1 MNRNV
6 IVAAA
11 AALAVG
17 LLGGVV
23 LGQTGSGPRGWFQGA
38 GGGPES
44 VRSAK
49 APRAGI
55 VAPGDMAFDRLRI
68 ETGGDTP
75 VACLEFTQTLAND
88 PQTNYADFVVLSP
101 AAQVRFEPVDK
112 SLCLRGLP
120 YDVDR
125 QVTIREGLP
134 GANGKKT
141 RKDETF
147 NLTFGDRP
155 SFVGFAGSGV
165 ILPRAEA
172 DGVGI
177 ETVNVSKL
185 KVEVLRVS
193 DRILSQRAIEEG
205 EAVAEG
211 SWNYWSIEEAGSD
224 FGVSIWKGEI
234 DVAKPVAGGRGA
246 MALPEAQRNRTM
258 TTVFP
263 LGAVLKDRTAGVY
276 VLRVI
281 DGTPSAGARGENND
295 RPAAATRWIMY
306 TDMALQSFSGATGM
320 DVVVRSLKDARPMS
334 GVTLTLIA
342 QNNDELA
349 RARTNGEGRA
359 RFAQALMKGEGPQ
372 RARYVMAYG
381 AGGDFAALDLERGT
395 LDLSERDV
403 GGRSA
408 PGDVDA
414 YMFTERGIYRPGE
427 IVRVNGM
434 LRDPSGRAIS
444 NRQSTLV
451 IYRPN
456 GTEFRRLRLEEARAA
471 GSVIKNIQ
479 IDRNAPRGQWRAVLE
494 VDGQDQ
500 PAGDVA
506 FAVEDFVPQR
516 LRVKVEGSEAPLTAG
531 QTRAIA
537 VDAQFLYG
545 APGAGLVVQGEGRL
559 QVDPNPFPALAGYA
573 WGKPDERFD
582 EEFFQLPDAVTD
594 GAGRAELQVAL
605 PNAPQTSMPLRAKVI
620 ASVAEPGGR
629 VVRQSFDIPVRLAA
643 QYIGVKAKGDGWI
656 RAGQPAAF
664 DVVAVDPQARR
675 VASRV
680 TWRIVEEDWSYDWYL
695 EGGQWKWRRTGRDI
709 QVAGAQGT
717 ADIPAG
723 EALTLTQANLREGSY
738 RLILKNEAT
747 GAEAT
752 RRFGVGWGGYASD
765 ADTPD
770 MVAVLPPSAP
780 VRPGGRVEV
789 EIKPPYAGEAQIV
802 VATDRVLSMRT
813 ERIPAEGKKISLRV
827 DGDWGAGAYVL
838 VTVMTPRDPAG
849 RRDTP
854 VVPRRAVGVSYVPVD
869 MTSRTLTVTVADKMG
884 VVRPRQRV
892 EFPITV
898 AGAPRGEK
906 VRVTLA
912 AVDEGI
918 LQLTNYRTP
927 DPKNHYFGRRALG
940 VGIRD
945 DYGRLLNPNLGAP
958 ATPRQGGDSLGGEGL
973 TVVPT
978 RTVALWSGLVELD
991 RNGNG
996 KIPLDVPDFNGE
1008 LRVMAVAWSETALG
1022 SDDQAVTVR
1031 DPVVADLTLPRF
1043 LAPGDE
1049 AFATLRID
1057 NIEGAS
1063 GAYRVTL
1070 GGEGAARAQGQPQSV
1085 SVNRG
1090 GNATI
1095 RIPVTAPA
1103 AGIGKLTLNVSGP
1116 ENFVVTRDFDIEAR
1130 APYLPITQVALASQ
1144 ARGDTFSLMRTT
1156 LNGFQ
1161 PNQSKAIVS
1170 YSSLA
1175 GLDPAPL
1182 LDSLERYP
1190 YGCTEQ
1196 LVSVAMPLLYANTL
1210 APLAARDR
1218 DRQLTPRLNDA
1229 ITKILD
1235 RQTPDGAFGLWRAG
1249 DGAANPWLGAYTV
1262 DFLRRAKEAGYVVPA
1277 APLEE
1282 AYKGLRA
1289 VARLDDFANVAYDFN
1304 VPRWT
1309 GQTDTEALLRSRA
1322 TAYALYVL
1330 AKAGKAD
1337 VGQVRYFHDAR
1348 MAREPSPLARAQIGA
1363 ALAHLGD
1370 RARARSAFR
1379 QAEAAIGYRNTGDY
1393 YQSVVRDTAGVIALA
1408 AEAAATDPSLNEVV
1422 VRLSRRLQNDQ
1433 PRADQLMTQEQSQLL
1448 LAANALLKTA
1458 GPVNIS
1464 VNGNAPG
1471 AMTPF
1476 TAVMSQL
1483 QNPITF
1489 RNDGTGPVWRSV
1501 TLSGAPTTAPPAT
1514 SNGLSVTK
1522 RVFSLSGALVDLN
1535 AVRQGDR
1542 VIVALTGAPE
1552 GQRLYPSVL
1561 VDLLPAGLEI
1571 ESILGPADGAG
1582 IEQWDGRR
1590 VDGPFAWLGRI
1601 SYTRIAE
1608 KRDDRFVAAL
1618 DVQGQGY
1625 TVAYVARAVTPGT
1638 YVLPGAAIEDM
1649 YKPGVYGR
1657 SATSRVR
1664 VAAR

>member
-6 IVAAA
+6 IIAAA

-17 LLGGVV
+17 LFGGMV
-23 LGQTGSGPRGWFQGA
+23 LGQTGGGPKGWFRAA
-38 GGGPES
+38 GGGAES
-44 VRSAK
+44 VRSAS
-49 APRAGI
+49 APRASA

-75 VACLEFTQTLAND
+75 VACLEFTQALAND
-88 PQTNYADFVVLSP
+88 PQTNYADFVTLTP

-125 QVTIREGLP
+125 QVTVREGLP
-134 GANGKKT
+134 AANGKKT

-177 ETVNVSKL
+177 ETVNVTKL

-193 DRILSQRAIEEG
+193 DRILSQRSIEEG
-205 EAVAEG
+205 QAAAEG
-211 SWNYWSIEEAGSD
+211 SYDYWSIEEAGAD
-224 FGVSIWKGEI
+224 FGVSIWKGEV
-234 DVAKPVAGGRGA
+234 DVAKAVAGGRGA
-246 MALPEAQRNRTM
+246 LALNPEQRNRTM

-263 LGAVLKDRTAGVY
+263 LGSVLKDRTAGAY
-276 VLRVI
+276 VMRVI
-281 DGTPSAGARGENND
+281 DATPSAGSRGENND
-295 RPAAATRWIMY
+295 RPAAAARWIMY
-306 TDMALQSFSGATGM
+306 TDMALQSFSGATGL
-320 DVVVRSLKDARPMS
+320 DVVVRSLKSAQPTG

-359 RFAQALMKGEGPQ
+359 RFAEALMKGEGPHA
-372 RARYVMAYG
+372 ARYVMAYG
-381 AGGDFAALDLERGT
+381 PGGDFAALDLQRGT
-395 LDLSERDV
+395 LDLSDRDV
-403 GGRSA
+403 SGRSS

-427 IVRVNGM
+427 IVRVSGM
-434 LRDPSGRAIS
+434 LRDPTGRAIS

-451 IYRPN
+451 VYRPN
-456 GTEFRRLRLEEARAA
+456 GTEFRRLRLMEAREA

-479 IDRNAPRGQWRAVLE
+479 IDRSAPRGQWRATLE

-500 PAGDVA
+500 PAGEVS

-516 LRVKVEGSEAPLTAG
+516 LKVTVQGSEAPLVAG
-531 QTRAIA
+531 QARAIA

-559 QVDPNPFPALAGYA
+559 QIDPNPFQALPGYT
-573 WGKPDERFD
+573 WGKEDERF
-582 EEFFQLPDAVTD
+582 EEQFFQLPETVTD
-594 GAGRAELQVAL
+594 GAGRAQLQVAI
-605 PNAPQTSMPLRAKVI
+605 PGVPQTSTPLRAKVV

-629 VVRQSFDIPVRLAA
+629 TVRENFDIPVRLQA
-643 QYIGVKAKGDGWI
+643 QYLGVKPKGDGWI
-656 RAGQPAAF
+656 SAGQPAAF
-664 DVVAVDPQARR
+664 DLVAVDANARR
-675 VASRV
+675 IASRV
-680 TWRIVEEDWSYDWYL
+680 TWRLVEEDWSYDWYL
-695 EGGQWKWRRTGRDI
+695 ESGQWKWRRTGRDI

-717 ADIPAG
+717 VDIPA
-723 EALTLTQANLREGSY
+723 AQPLTLTQANLREGSY
-738 RLILKNEAT
+738 RLIVKNEAS
-747 GAEAT
+747 GAET
-752 RRFGVGWGGYASD
+752 THRFGVGWGGGAGD

-770 MVAVLPPSAP
+770 MVAVVPPSAP
-780 VRPGGRVEV
+780 VRAGSNVQID
-789 EIKPPYAGEAQIV
+789 IKPPYAGEAQIV

-813 ERIPAEGKKISLRV
+813 ERIPAGGKKISLRV
-827 DGDWGAGAYVL
+827 DSAWGAGAYVL

-869 MTSRTLTVTVADKMG
+869 TANRTLTVAVAENMG
-884 VVRPRQRV
+884 IVRPRTRV
-892 EFPITV
+892 EVPLNIT
-898 AGAPRGEK
+898 GAPRGEK

-918 LQLTNYRTP
+918 LQLTGYKTP
-927 DPKNHYFGRRALG
+927 DPKDYYFGRRALG

-945 DYGRLLNPNLGAP
+945 DYGRLLNPNLGA
-958 ATPRQGGDSLGGEGL
+958 AARLRQGGDSLGGEGL

-978 RTVALWSGLVELD
+978 KTVALWSGLVEI
-991 RNGNG
+991 RNGQA
-996 KIPLDVPDFNGE
+996 KIPLDIPDFNGQ
-1008 LRVMAVAWSETALG
+1008 LRFMAVAWSETALG

-1049 AFATLRID
+1049 AFATLRVD

-1063 GAYRVTL
+1063 GAYRVAL
-1070 GGEGAARAQGQPQSV
+1070 NGQGAATAQGQAQTV
-1085 SVNRG
+1085 TVNRG

-1103 AGIGKLTLNVSGP
+1103 AGIGKLTLAVTGP
-1116 ENFVVTRDFDIEAR
+1116 GNFSVTHDYDIEAR
-1130 APYLPITQVALASQ
+1130 APFLPITQVALASQ
-1144 ARGDTFSLMRTT
+1144 SRGETYSLTSAA
-1156 LNGFQ
+1156 LSAFQ
-1161 PNQSKAIVS
+1161 PNQSRAIVS

-1210 APLAARDR
+1210 APLAARQR

-1249 DGAANPWLGAYTV
+1249 DGAASPWLGAYTV
-1262 DFLRRAKEAGYVVPA
+1262 DFLRRAKDAGYVVPA
-1277 APLEE
+1277 APLED

-1289 VARLDDFANVAYDFN
+1289 IARLDDFSNVAYDFE
-1304 VPRWT
+1304 VPRYT
-1309 GQTDTEALLRSRA
+1309 GQTDTKELLRSRA

-1330 AKAGKAD
+1330 AMAGRAD

-1348 MAREPSPLARAQIGA
+1348 LSKEPSPLARAQIGA
-1363 ALAHLGD
+1363 ALANLGD
-1370 RARARSAFR
+1370 RARARNAFR
-1379 QAEAAIGYRNTGDY
+1379 LAEAAIGYRNTGDY

-1408 AEAAATDPSLNEVV
+1408 AEAAATDPTLNEVV
-1422 VRLSRRLQNDQ
+1422 QRLSRRLENDQ

-1458 GPVNIS
+1458 GPVNVS
-1464 VNGNAPG
+1464 VNGQAAGP
-1471 AMTPF
+1471 MSPF
-1476 TAVMSQL
+1476 AAVVSQL
-1483 QNPITF
+1483 QRPITF
-1489 RNDGTGPVWRSV
+1489 RNDGQGAVWRSL
-1501 TLSGAPTTAPPAT
+1501 TLSGAPLSAPPAS
-1514 SNGLSVTK
+1514 SNGLSITK
-1522 RVFSLSGALVDLN
+1522 RVFRLDGTLADLN
-1535 AVRQGDR
+1535 AIRQGDR
-1542 VIVALTGAPE
+1542 VVVALTGTPE
-1552 GQRLYPSVL
+1552 GQRLYPAAL
-1561 VDLLPAGLEI
+1561 IDLLPAGLEI
-1571 ESILGPADGAG
+1571 ESILSTADGAG
-1582 IEQWDGRR
+1582 VEQWDGRR
-1590 VDGPFAWLGRI
+1590 IDGPFKWLGRI
-1601 SYTRIAE
+1601 SDARITE

-1618 DVQGQGY
+1618 DVQGGGY
-1625 TVAYVARAVTPGT
+1625 TIAYVARAVTPGAYT
-1638 YVLPGAAIEDM
+1638 LPGAAIEDM

-1657 SATSRVR
+1657 SAAGRVR
-1664 VAAR
+1664 VVGR

>member
-17 LLGGVV
+17 LFGGVV
-23 LGQTGSGPRGWFQGA
+23 LGQQ
-38 GGGPES
+38 GGGPNGWFRAASGGVEAI
-44 VRSAK
+44 RSAK
-49 APRAGI
+49 APRLASLT
-55 VAPGDMAFDRLRI
+55 PGDMAFERLRI

-75 VACLEFTQTLAND
+75 VACLEFTQPLAND
-88 PQTNYADFVVLSP
+88 PQTNYADFVTLSP
-101 AAQVRFEPVDK
+101 AAQVRYEPVGN

-125 QVTIREGLP
+125 QVTVREGLP
-134 GANGKKT
+134 SANGKKT

-147 NLTFGDRP
+147 QLTFGDRP
-155 SFVGFAGSGV
+155 SFVGFAGTGV

-177 ETVNVSKL
+177 ETVNVTKL
-185 KVEVLRVS
+185 KLEVLRVS

-205 EAVAEG
+205 QAVAEG
-211 SWNYWSIEEAGSD
+211 SWDYWSIEDAGSD

-234 DVAKPVAGGRGA
+234 DVAKPVAGGKGA
-246 MALPEAQRNRTM
+246 LALPEAQRNRTL

-263 LGAVLKDRTAGVY
+263 LGNVLKDRNAGAY
-276 VLRVI
+276 VIRVI
-281 DGTPSAGARGENND
+281 DATPSAGSRGENND
-295 RPAAATRWIMY
+295 RPAAASRWIMY

-320 DVVVRSLKDARPMS
+320 DVVVRSLKNARPMS

-349 RARTNGEGRA
+349 RARTNGEGRV
-359 RFAQALMKGEGPQ
+359 RFAQALMKGEGPHT
-372 RARYVMAYG
+372 ARYVMAYG
-381 AGGDFAALDLERGT
+381 PGGDFAALDLQRGT

-403 GGRSA
+403 GGRSS

-434 LRDPSGRAIS
+434 LRDPTGRAIS

-451 IYRPN
+451 VYRPN
-456 GTEFRRLRLEEARAA
+456 GTEFRRLRLQEAREA
-471 GSVIKNIQ
+471 GSVIKNIA
-479 IDRNAPRGQWRAVLE
+479 IDRNAPRGQWRATLE
-494 VDGQDQ
+494 VDGQDT
-500 PAGDVA
+500 PAGEVS

-516 LRVKVEGSEAPLTAG
+516 LKVKVEGSEAPLTASEPRSI
-531 QTRAIA
+531 T

-559 QVDPNPFPALAGYA
+559 QVDPNPFPNFAGYT
-573 WGKPDERFD
+573 WGKEDERFD
-582 EEFFQLPDAVTD
+582 EQFFQLPETVTD
-594 GAGRAELQVAL
+594 GAGRAQLQIQL
-605 PNAPQTSMPLRAKVI
+605 PGVPQASMPLRAKVV
-620 ASVAEPGGR
+620 ASVNEPGGR
-629 VVRQSFDIPVRLAA
+629 TVRENFDIPVRLAA
-643 QYIGVKAKGDGWI
+643 QYLGVKAKGDGWL
-656 RAGQPAAF
+656 RAGSPAAF
-664 DVVAVDPQARR
+664 DLIALDPNGKRIG
-675 VASRV
+675 SRV
-680 TWRIVEEDWSYDWYL
+680 TWRIIEEDWSYDWYL
-695 EGGQWKWRRTGRDI
+695 ESGQWKWRRTGRDI

-717 ADIPAG
+717 VDIPAG
-723 EALTLTQANLREGSY
+723 QAFALSHPNLREGSY
-738 RLILKNEAT
+738 RLIVKNEAS
-747 GAEAT
+747 GAET
-752 RRFGVGWGGYASD
+752 THRFGVGWGGGASD
-765 ADTPD
+765 SDTPD
-770 MVAVLPPSAP
+770 MVSVVPPSAP
-780 VRPGGRVEV
+780 VKMGSRVEIDV
-789 EIKPPYAGEAQIV
+789 KPPYAGEAQIV

-813 ERIPAEGKKISLRV
+813 ERVPAGGRKISVRV
-827 DGDWGAGAYVL
+827 DNEWGAGAYVL

-854 VVPRRAVGVSYVPVD
+854 VVPRRAIGVAYVPVD
-869 MTSRTLTVTVADKMG
+869 TANRTLTVAVAENMG
-884 VVRPRQRV
+884 VVRPRTRV
-892 EFPITV
+892 EVPLNIT
-898 AGAPRGEK
+898 GARGGEK
-906 VRVTLA
+906 VRVTIA

-918 LQLTNYRTP
+918 LQLTGYKTP
-927 DPKNHYFGRRALG
+927 DPKEHYFGRRALG

-978 RTVALWSGLVELD
+978 KTVALWTGLVEV
-991 RNGNG
+991 RNGQT
-996 KIPLDVPDFNGE
+996 KVPLDIPDFNGQ
-1008 LRVMAVAWSETALG
+1008 LRFMAVAWSETGLG

-1049 AFATLRID
+1049 AFATLRVD

-1063 GAYRVTL
+1063 GAYRVAL
-1070 GGEGAARAQGQPQSV
+1070 NGQGAARAQGGSQSFTL
-1085 SVNRG
+1085 NRG
-1090 GNATI
+1090 GNTTI

-1103 AGIGKLTLNVSGP
+1103 AGIGKLSLVLNGP
-1116 ENFVVTRDFDIEAR
+1116 NNYTVTHDYDIEAR
-1130 APYLPITQVALASQ
+1130 APFLPVTNVTLASQ
-1144 ARGDTFSLMRTT
+1144 NRGETYQLTAAQ
-1156 LNGFQ
+1156 LAGFQ
-1161 PNQSKAIVS
+1161 ANQSKAVVS

-1196 LVSVAMPLLYANTL
+1196 LVSVAAPLVYANRL
-1210 APLAARDR
+1210 APLAFRDR
-1218 DRQLTPRLNDA
+1218 DRMLAPRMNDT

-1249 DGAANPWLGAYTV
+1249 DGAASPWLGAYTV
-1262 DFLRRAKEAGYVVPA
+1262 DFLRRAKEAGYVVPN
-1277 APLEE
+1277 APLED

-1289 VARLDDFANVAYDFN
+1289 IARLDDFSNVAYDFE
-1304 VPRWT
+1304 VPKYV
-1309 GQTDTEALLRSRA
+1309 GQTDTKELLRSRA

-1330 AKAGKAD
+1330 AKAGRAD

-1348 MAREPSPLARAQIGA
+1348 LSKEPSPLARAQIGA
-1363 ALAHLGD
+1363 ALSHLGD

-1379 QAEAAIGYRNTGDY
+1379 QAEAAIGYRNQGDY

-1408 AEAAATDPSLNEVV
+1408 AESAANDPTLNQVV
-1422 VRLSRRLQNDQ
+1422 QRLTRRLENDQ
-1433 PRADQLMTQEQSQLL
+1433 PRADQLMTQEQAQLL
-1448 LAANALLKTA
+1448 YAANALLATA

-1464 VNGNAPG
+1464 INGNAPG
-1471 AMTPF
+1471 PMTPF
-1476 TAVMSQL
+1476 TAVVSQL
-1483 QNPITF
+1483 QRPVAF
-1489 RNDGTGPVWRSV
+1489 RNDGQGAVWRSL
-1501 TLSGAPTTAPPAT
+1501 TLSGAPTVAPPAS

-1522 RVFSLSGALVDLN
+1522 RIFRLNGTLADLN
-1535 AVRQGDR
+1535 SIQQGER
-1542 VIVALTGAPE
+1542 VVVALTGTPE
-1552 GQRLYPSVL
+1552 GQRLYPAAV

-1571 ESILGPADGAG
+1571 ESILSVSDGQG
-1582 IEQWDGRR
+1582 VEQWDGRR
-1590 VDGPFAWLGRI
+1590 IDGPFAWLGRI
-1601 SYTRIAE
+1601 SYARITE

-1625 TVAYVARAVTPGT
+1625 TVAYVARAVTPGSYT
-1638 YVLPGAAIEDM
+1638 LPGASIEDM

-1657 SATSRVR
+1657 SAAGRVR
-1664 VAAR
+1664 VVGR

>member
-6 IVAAA
+6 IVAAV

-23 LGQTGSGPRGWFQGA
+23 LGQSGSGPAGWFRAA
-38 GGGPES
+38 GGGAES
-44 VRSAK
+44 ARSAK
-49 APRAGI
+49 APRA
-55 VAPGDMAFDRLRI
+55 VAHAPGDMAFERLRI

-88 PQTNYADFVVLSP
+88 PQVNYADFVTLQP
-101 AAQVRFEPVDK
+101 AAQVRFEPVEK

-134 GANGKKT
+134 SADGKKT

-147 NLTFGDRP
+147 QLTFGDRP

-172 DGVGI
+172 DGVGL
-177 ETVNVSKL
+177 ETVNVTKL

-193 DRILSQRAIEEG
+193 DRILSQRSIEEG
-205 EAVAEG
+205 QAVAEG
-211 SWNYWSIEEAGSD
+211 SWDYWSIEEAGSE
-224 FGVSIWKGEI
+224 FGVSIWKGEV
-234 DVAKPVAGGRGA
+234 DVARAVAGGRGA
-246 MALPEAQRNRTM
+246 LALPANQRNRTM

-263 LGAVLKDRTAGVY
+263 LGAVLKDRNPGAY

-281 DGTPSAGARGENND
+281 DATPSAGSRGENND
-295 RPAAATRWIMY
+295 RPAAAARWIMY
-306 TDMALQSFSGATGM
+306 TDMALQTFSGATGL
-320 DVVVRSLKDARPMS
+320 DVVVRSLKSAQPQG

-381 AGGDFAALDLERGT
+381 SGGDFAALDLERGT

-403 GGRSA
+403 SGRSS

-427 IVRVNGM
+427 IVRVSGM
-434 LRDPSGRAIS
+434 LRDPTGRAIS

-456 GTEFRRLRLEEARAA
+456 GTEFRRQRLAEAREA
-471 GSVIKNIQ
+471 GSIIKNVQ

-500 PAGDVA
+500 PAGDVS

-516 LRVKVEGSEAPLTAG
+516 LKVKVEGSEAPLTSG
-531 QTRAIA
+531 EPRAIT

-559 QVDPNPFPALAGYA
+559 QVDPNPFPALAGYT
-573 WGKPDERFD
+573 WGKADESF
-582 EEFFQLPDAVTD
+582 EEQFFQLPETVTD
-594 GAGRAELQVAL
+594 GAGRAQLQVAL
-605 PNAPQTSMPLRAKVI
+605 PNPPQTSMPLRAKVV

-629 VVRQSFDIPVRLAA
+629 VVRENFDIPVRLSS
-643 QYIGVKAKGDGWI
+643 QYIGVKPKGEGWL

-664 DVVAVDPQARR
+664 DVVAVDANAKRI
-675 VASRV
+675 ASRV
-680 TWRIVEEDWSYDWYL
+680 TWRLIEEDWSYDWYL

-717 ADIPAG
+717 VDIPAAQ
-723 EALTLTQANLREGSY
+723 ALTITQQNLREGSY
-738 RLILKNEAT
+738 RLIVKHEAS
-747 GAEAT
+747 GAET
-752 RRFGVGWGGYASD
+752 THRFGVGWGGYATDS
-765 ADTPD
+765 DTPD
-770 MVAVLPPSAP
+770 MVAVVPPSAP
-780 VRPGGRVEV
+780 MRMGGRVEID
-789 EIKPPYAGEAQIV
+789 IKPPYAGEAQIV

-813 ERIPAEGKKISLRV
+813 ERIPAGGKKVSLRV
-827 DGDWGAGAYVL
+827 DNEWGAGAYVL

-869 MTSRTLTVTVADKMG
+869 TANRTLTVAVADNMG
-884 VVRPRQRV
+884 IVRPRTRV
-892 EFPITV
+892 DVPLAIT
-898 AGAPRGEK
+898 GAPRGEK
-906 VRVTLA
+906 VRVTIA

-918 LQLTNYRTP
+918 LQLTGYKTP
-927 DPKNHYFGRRALG
+927 DPKDYYFGRRALG

-978 RTVALWSGLVELD
+978 KTIALWTGLVEV
-991 RNGNG
+991 RNGTA
-996 KIPLDVPDFNGE
+996 KVPLDIPDFNGQ
-1008 LRVMAVAWSETALG
+1008 LRFMAVAWSETALG
-1022 SDDQAVTVR
+1022 SDDAQVTVR

-1049 AFATLRID
+1049 AFATLRVD

-1063 GAYRVTL
+1063 GAYRIAL
-1070 GGEGAARAQGQPQSV
+1070 NGQGAATAQGQAQTV
-1085 SVNRG
+1085 TLNRG
-1090 GNATI
+1090 ANTTI

-1103 AGIGKLTLNVSGP
+1103 AGIGKLTLAVTGPGNFAVSH
-1116 ENFVVTRDFDIEAR
+1116 EYDIEAR
-1130 APYLPITQVALASQ
+1130 APFLPVTQVALASQ
-1144 ARGDTFSLMRTT
+1144 QRGEVYSLTSAA
-1156 LNGFQ
+1156 LAAFQ
-1161 PNQSKAIVS
+1161 PNQSRAIVS

-1210 APLAARDR
+1210 APLAARQR
-1218 DRQLTPRLNDA
+1218 DRQLTPRMNDA
-1229 ITKILD
+1229 ITKVLD

-1249 DGAANPWLGAYTV
+1249 DGAASPWLGAYTV

-1289 VARLDDFANVAYDFN
+1289 IARLDDFSNVAYDFE
-1304 VPRWT
+1304 VSKWT
-1309 GQTDTEALLRSRA
+1309 GQTDTKELLRSRA

-1348 MAREPSPLARAQIGA
+1348 LAREPSPLARAQIGA
-1363 ALAHLGD
+1363 AMAHLGD

-1379 QAEAAIGYRNTGDY
+1379 QAEAAIGYRNNGDY

-1408 AEAAATDPSLNEVV
+1408 AEAAATDPALNETV
-1422 VRLSRRLQNDQ
+1422 RRLTRRLENDQ
-1433 PRADQLMTQEQSQLL
+1433 PRADQMMTQEQAQLL
-1448 LAANALLKTA
+1448 LAANALLKAA

-1464 VNGNAPG
+1464 VNGNAPA

-1476 TAVMSQL
+1476 AAVVAQL
-1483 QNPITF
+1483 QRPITF
-1489 RNDGTGPVWRSV
+1489 RNDGQGAVWRSL
-1501 TLSGAPTTAPPAT
+1501 TLSGAPRAAPPAS
-1514 SNGLSVTK
+1514 SNGLSVSK
-1522 RVFSLSGALVDLN
+1522 RIFRLDGTLADLD
-1535 AVRQGDR
+1535 AIRQGDR
-1542 VIVALTGAPE
+1542 VVVALTGAPE
-1552 GQRLYPSVL
+1552 GQRLYPAAL
-1561 VDLLPAGLEI
+1561 IDLLPAGLEI
-1571 ESILGPADGAG
+1571 ESILSPSDGAG

-1601 SYTRIAE
+1601 SSARITE

-1618 DVQGQGY
+1618 DVQGEAY
-1625 TVAYVARAVTPGT
+1625 TIAYVARAVTPGAYT
-1638 YVLPGAAIEDM
+1638 LPGAAIEDM

-1657 SATSRVR
+1657 SAAGRMRVVGR
-1664 VAAR
+1664 